1 LIKSKRLIA
10 TLVLAVFTMSLILAF
25 SLAGADK
32 AKAASNKVTLR
43 FMWWGGEAR
52 HKATLAAI
60 QAYMKKYPNVRINAE
75 YGGIEG
81 YMQKLITQL
90 VGRTA
95 PDIIQIDVTWIGEL
109 SAQGDFFADLKTFK
123 EVNLKPFEEKFLKD
137 WCYSSGKLI
146 GLPTGVNASAIHYNK
161 DFFKKFGIPENKT
174 WTWEDILTTAEKIHK
189 KDKNYYL
196 LNFDATVCYYLLKT
210 YVLQKKGGKWINDD
224 YTMGFDRKTLIE
236 AFTYIDKLFK
246 VGAIQPFSE
255 SAPFQGKPEQ
265 NPKWLKGELGMLW
278 NWTSTFAANKANIPS
293 LSMTMIPIMKNAK
306 STAVTVRPSQLLAVN
321 KLSKNAKEAAKFIN
335 WFLNDKQAALIL
347 KDVRGVPASSTA
359 RDALEKEKALDPVIT
374 QITSEALKRAA
385 PPENALSQNQEL
397 EKIATDVIQQ
407 LAYNQLTPVQAADKL
422 MALYKQK
429 LNEIKRLQSR

>member
-1 LIKSKRLIA
+1 MIKSKRLIA
-10 TLVLAVFTMSLILAF
+10 SIVLVIFTMSLIFAF
-25 SLAGADK
+25 STAGSEK

-137 WCYSSGKLI
+137 WCYSNGKLI

-161 DFFKKFGIPENKT
+161 DFFEKFGIPENKT
-174 WTWEDILTTAEKIHK
+174 WTWEDILTTAEKVHK

-210 YVLQKKGGKWINDD
+210 YVLQKKGGKWVNDD
-224 YTMGFDRKTLIE
+224 YTLGFDRKTLIE

-306 STAVTVRPSQLLAVN
+306 STGVTVRPSQLLAVN
-321 KLSKNAKEAAKFIN
+321 KFSKNTKEAAKFIN

-359 RDALEKEKALDPVIT
+359 REALEKANALDPVIT
-374 QITSEALKRAA
+374 KITSEALKRAA

-407 LAYNQLTPVQAADKL
+407 LAYKQLTPTQAADKL

-429 LNEIKRLQSR
+429 LAEIKRLQSR

>member
-1 LIKSKRLIA
+1 MKKSRRLI
-10 TLVLAVFTMSLILAF
+10 TVLVLVVFTMSLFFGF
-25 SLAGADK
+25 SIAGSEK

-109 SAQGDFFADLKTFK
+109 SSQGDFFADLKTFK

-137 WCYSSGKLI
+137 WCYSNGKLI
-146 GLPTGVNASAIHYNK
+146 GLPTGVNASVLQYNK
-161 DFFKKFGIPENKT
+161 EFFKKFNIDENT
-174 WTWEDILTTAEKIHK
+174 VWTWDNLLSIAEKVHK
-189 KDKNYYL
+189 KDKNSYL
-196 LNFDATVCYYLLKT
+196 LNFDQILCYYVLTSYIGQKT
-210 YVLQKKGGKWINDD
+210 GKDWILDD
-224 YTMGFDRKTLIE
+224 YTLGFNRNQLIE
-236 AFTYIDKLFK
+236 AFTYLKKLFD
-246 VGAIQPFSE
+246 VGAIQPFAE

-265 NPKWLKGELGMLW
+265 NPKWLKGELGILW
-278 NWTSTFAANKANIPS
+278 NWTSTYAANKAMIPS
-293 LSMTMIPIMKNAK
+293 LAMTLPPRGNNLKNY
-306 STAVTVRPSQLLAVN
+306 AVTVRPSQLLSVN

-347 KDVRGVPASSTA
+347 TDVRGVPASSSA
-359 RDALEKEKALDPVIT
+359 RDALLKANKLDPEILRVT
-374 QITSEALKRAA
+374 NEAVKYAA
-385 PPENALSQNQEL
+385 KPQNALSQNQE
-397 EKIATDVIQQ
+397 IANIAYDIIQQ
-407 LAYNQLTPVQAADKL
+407 LAYKQLTPTQAADKL
-422 MALYKQK
+422 IALYKQK
-429 LNEIKRLQSR
+429 LSELKRMQSR

>member
-1 LIKSKRLIA
+1 
-10 TLVLAVFTMSLILAF
+10 M
-25 SLAGADK
+25 
-32 AKAASNKVTLR
+32 
-43 FMWWGGEAR
+43 
-52 HKATLAAI
+52 
-60 QAYMKKYPNVRINAE
+60 
-75 YGGIEG
+75 
-81 YMQKLITQL
+81 
-90 VGRTA
+90 
-95 PDIIQIDVTWIGEL
+95 
-109 SAQGDFFADLKTFK
+109 
-123 EVNLKPFEEKFLKD
+123 
-137 WCYSSGKLI
+137 
-146 GLPTGVNASAIHYNK
+146 
-161 DFFKKFGIPENKT
+161 
-174 WTWEDILTTAEKIHK
+174 
-189 KDKNYYL
+189 
-196 LNFDATVCYYLLKT
+196 NFDATVCYYLLKT

-321 KLSKNAKEAAKFIN
+321 KLSKNPKEAAKFIN

-359 RDALEKEKALDPVIT
+359 REALEKEKALDPVIT

-407 LAYNQLTPVQAADKL
+407 LAYKQLTPTQAADKL

-429 LNEIKRLQSR
+429 LAEIKRLQSR